1 LFAVRIGRLLSA
13 EVSYVST
20 NISTNVSTI
29 RHSSSLH
36 TPLYDFH
43 VDKGGKMVDF
53 AGYRLPVQYSDLGI
67 SASHLHTRKHCSL
80 FDVSHMLQSKVHGKD
95 RIGFMESLTVA
106 DVKGLETNQGTLSV
120 FTLPNGGIVDDLI
133 VTKAEDHLYVV
144 SNAGRREQ
152 DIPLMLAKEAEMKTD
167 GKDVALELLEDRGLL
182 ALQGPSMT
190 KCLQPLTDLQLDK
203 LGFMHSA
210 VAHVAGI
217 ECRVTRCGYTGEDG
231 VELSC
236 PAQHTR
242 ELAEAILES
251 EGNARLAGLGARDSL
266 RLEAGLCLYGN
277 DIDEGTTPIE
287 AGLAWTV
294 AKPRRKSQDFP
305 GAQVILDQLKS
316 GISRRRVG
324 LLSKGAPARGSTL
337 VTNLSG
343 DKVGIVTSGCPSPSL
358 GKGTNVSMAY
368 VEKTSAKAGTELILQ
383 VRGKAIPATVT
394 KMPFVPTNYF
404 VGK

>member
-1 LFAVRIGRLLSA
+1 MLFALRFGRLLSS
-13 EVSYVST
+13 EV
-20 NISTNVSTI
+20 NCISSTI
-29 RHSSSLH
+29 RLKSSLH
-36 TPLYDFH
+36 TPLHDFH
-43 VDKGGKMVDF
+43 VAKGGKMVDF

-106 DVKGLETNQGTLSV
+106 DVKGLTTNQGTLSV
-120 FTLPNGGIVDDLI
+120 FTLPSGGIVDDLI
-133 VTKAEDHLYVV
+133 VTKAEGHLYVV

-152 DIPLMLAKEAEMKTD
+152 DIPLMQAKEADMKAE
-167 GKDVALELLEDRGLL
+167 GKDVTLELLDDRGLL
-182 ALQGPSMT
+182 ALQGPSMVQ
-190 KCLQPLTDLQLDK
+190 CLQPLTDLQLDK
-203 LGFMHSA
+203 LSFMHSA

-236 PAQHTR
+236 PAEET
-242 ELAEAILES
+242 EALAEAILGS
-251 EGNARLAGLGARDSL
+251 EGNPCLAGLGARDSL

-277 DIDEGTTPIE
+277 DIDETTTPIE

-294 AKPRRKSQDFP
+294 AKPRRTSQDFP
-305 GAQVILDQLKS
+305 GAEVILDQLKT
-316 GISRRRVG
+316 GLSRRRVG
-324 LLSKGAPARGSTL
+324 LLSKGAPARGSTV
-337 VTNLSG
+337 VTSLAG
-343 DKVGIVTSGCPSPSL
+343 DQVGVVTSGCPSPSL
-358 GKGTNVSMAY
+358 GKSVNVSMAY
-368 VEKTSAKAGTELILQ
+368 VEKASAKAGTELILQ